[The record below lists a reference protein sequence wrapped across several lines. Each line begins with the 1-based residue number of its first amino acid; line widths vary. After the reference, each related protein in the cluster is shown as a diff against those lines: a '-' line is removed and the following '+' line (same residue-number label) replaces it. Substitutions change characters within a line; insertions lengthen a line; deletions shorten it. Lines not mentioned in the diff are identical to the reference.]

1 MKILIDAIG
10 ISKQTDGIGRYSLA
24 LLQALSQID
33 NKNKYTILVQNSLK
47 QTHPVFTLRSKP
59 NFSLIKMNIPS
70 VGPKKQ
76 IGFPL
81 ILKSKHIH
89 CDLLHSLNSEL
100 PIFYNGKSVVTI
112 HDLKYIKYPHFLRDL
127 SKLKSKYLKYVI
139 RKSCQKATRVIADSE
154 STKKDIINLFRI
166 PEKKIKVIYLATDF
180 RTFSFAN
187 KRSNKEIL
195 KQYSIKKPYF
205 LYIGVKRPHKNLEGL
220 IESFVEFKQK
230 YDKWDTKLVIAG
242 KKYSN
247 YKDYLIKAK
256 QLNIDNE
263 IFFLGFVPDEN
274 LKALYSEA
282 EIFLL
287 VSFYEGFGMPILE
300 AMECGTSVITSNISS
315 MSEVAGD
322 AALLID
328 PYNPQEI
335 AEKMNNIVSNKD
347 LRRKLIEKGFKRVKE
362 FSWKKTAR
370 RTLGV
375 YEEIYTENI
384 K

>member
-1 MKILIDAIG
+1 MKILIDALG
-10 ISKQTDGIGRYSLA
+10 ILSQTDGVGRYSLG

-33 NKNKYTILVQNSLK
+33 NKNKYTVLVQNSLK
-47 QTHPVFTLRSKP
+47 QTHPVFALKSKP
-59 NFSLIKMNIPS
+59 NFSLIKTNIPS

-81 ILKSKHIH
+81 ILKSKHIY

-112 HDLKYIKYPHFLRDL
+112 HDLRYIKYPHFLRNL
-127 SKLKSKYLKYVI
+127 SKLKSEYLKYI
-139 RKSCQKATRVIADSE
+139 MRKSCQKATRVIADSE
-154 STKKDIINLFRI
+154 NTKKDIINLFRI
-166 PEKKIKVIYLATDF
+166 PEKKVKVIYLTADF
-180 RTFSFAN
+180 EKFSSAN
-187 KRSNKEIL
+187 KRPNKEIL
-195 KQYSIKKPYF
+195 KQYSIEKPYF

-230 YDKWDTKLVIAG
+230 YDKWNTKLVIAG
-242 KKYSN
+242 EKYSN
-247 YKDYLIKAK
+247 YKDYLIRAK
-256 QLNIDNE
+256 QLNMNNE
-263 IFFLGFVPDEN
+263 IFFLGFIPNEN

-287 VSFYEGFGMPILE
+287 VSFYEGFGLPILE
-300 AMECGTSVITSNISS
+300 AMECGTPVITSNISS
-315 MSEVAGD
+315 MPEVAGD
-322 AALLID
+322 AALLIN

-335 AEKMNNIVSNKD
+335 AEKMNDIASDKD

-362 FSWKKTAR
+362 FSWEKTAR

-375 YEEIYTENI
+375 YEEIHTGNI